1 MTPDRTRSG
10 ALRHTGRLP
19 QWVGAEH
26 TPERTRGAQSGAQS
40 AFVRARSRQR
50 VYSAAQ
56 GTAAGHIRTHRTPAA
71 HTNRQE
77 MAMGIETDPDRWLS
91 ERETAALL
99 GLSVGTV
106 RRYRRAGIGPAWSR
120 LGTRLVRYRRADVI
134 AWARAQSANR
144 QDVA

>member
-1 MTPDRTRSG
+1 MTIRQN
-10 ALRHTGRLP
+10 ALRRTQACRTP
-19 QWVGAEH
+19 TPVVGAEH
-26 TPERTRGAQSGAQS
+26 TPECAYGAQSGAQG
-40 AFVRARSRQR
+40 AFVRARSRCR

-77 MAMGIETDPDRWLS
+77 MTMGFETDPDRWLS

-99 GLSVGTV
+99 GLGVGTV
-106 RRYRRAGIGPAWSR
+106 RRYRRAGVGPAWSR